1 MEAQTPPQPQ
11 AQNTKHQALLRVRAS
26 GAQSPA
32 GWEAPWRSRR
42 PAGAG
47 EDPDTPLLVIRP
59 GQRGRRGPPWTAT
72 MTCGPSP
79 QLLSDHCSI
88 CPPQVGPHPH
98 LTSPRCHSSQQ
109 LWGQH
114 LVRPE
119 VGTPIPVLGCQGS
132 RCSRSGP
139 PRASLLWVRLAKR
152 VPMSWVDVLRL
163 CPRRGHWARLGTRGG
178 HLVSGS
184 STKSLVV
191 ALWLGRDRSP
201 ALQ

>member
-1 MEAQTPPQPQ
+1 MASRGWGRPRHSTVG
-11 AQNTKHQALLRVRAS
+11 HQARA
-26 GAQSPA
+26 
-32 GWEAPWRSRR
+32 E
-42 PAGAG
+42 
-47 EDPDTPLLVIRP
+47 
-59 GQRGRRGPPWTAT
+59 GQAWASWTAT

-79 QLLSDHCSI
+79 QLLSDHCNI
-88 CPPQVGPHPH
+88 CPPPVGPHPH
-98 LTSPRCHSSQQ
+98 LTSPRPYSSQQ

-119 VGTPIPVLGCQGS
+119 AGTPIPVLGCQGS
-132 RCSRSGP
+132 RRSCSGP
-139 PRASLLWVRLAKR
+139 PRASLLWVRLAKW

-163 CPRRGHWARLGTRGG
+163 CPPRGHWVRLGTRGG
-178 HLVSGS
+178 HLVSGG